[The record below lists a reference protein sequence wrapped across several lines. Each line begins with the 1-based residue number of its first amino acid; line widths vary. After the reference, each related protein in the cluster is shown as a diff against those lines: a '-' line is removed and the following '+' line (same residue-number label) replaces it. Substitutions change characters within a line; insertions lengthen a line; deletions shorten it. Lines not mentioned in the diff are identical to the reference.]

1 MKLLGLVLAGLVLM
15 SVMAIGCE
23 RTAHNRYREMTYR
36 RVVDSDVLGMQDDMD
51 TLILLTERP
60 SHLSTWYNN

>member
-1 MKLLGLVLAGLVLM
+1 MKRLCLVLTGLVLM
-15 SVMAIGCE
+15 GVLAMGCE
-23 RTAHNRYREMTYR
+23 PTAHSRYREMTYR
-36 RVVDSDVLGMQDDMD
+36 QVVDTDVLGMQDDMD